1 MGVKTPLSLQEAQTL
16 FPNYSLTNLQ
26 ATTNGVIDTTYM
38 TEKYVLKKYER
49 SIERRIEE
57 DAKRLEFFSQHQL
70 NVPKLLAK
78 SKEWYLYERLLGASP
93 KSIHYYHIQALAHF
107 MAQLHTL
114 TKTQRNSSAFLA
126 QYNIKEYL
134 GLIKKDF
141 FFYYKLLEPLKSFK
155 LPCDGFIHGDIFKD
169 NTLFYREKIAVF
181 DFIDGGCGAFSF
193 DVAVALMAFNPY
205 KKPSFKTLFLQIYN
219 QHTAKKITNKELE
232 KSLNIAKKFYM
243 LLRITK
249 EKKIGRAKI
258 LAKAYIKYYS
268 YPKSFSKIP
277 TNLP

>member
-26 ATTNGVIDTTYM
+26 ATTNGVIDTTYV

-49 SIERRIEE
+49 SIEKRIEE
-57 DAKRLEFFSQHQL
+57 DAKRLEFFSKHQL
-70 NVPKLLAK
+70 HVPKLLAK
-78 SKEWYLYERLLGASP
+78 SKEWYLYERLLGESP
-93 KSIHYYHIQALAHF
+93 KSIRYYHIQALARF

-126 QYNIKEYL
+126 QYNIDEYL
-134 GLIKKDF
+134 SFLKKDF
-141 FFYYKLLEPLKSFK
+141 FFYYKFLEPLKAFK

-205 KKPSFKTLFLQIYN
+205 NKSSFRTLFLQTYN
-219 QHTAKKITNKELE
+219 QHSKKKLTHTELQR
-232 KSLNIAKKFYM
+232 SLHIATKLYM
-243 LLRITK
+243 LLRIHKTK
-249 EKKIGRAKI
+249 QAQNAKKLLKP
-258 LAKAYIKYYS
+258 YIK
-268 YPKSFSKIP
+268 
-277 TNLP
+277 